1 MSSLSSN
8 DNNDSMARATYYAQ
22 QQLLAQQHQQQMQ
35 YQQAQ
40 LHMQYQQQKALL
52 NKNQQHQ
59 QHNPISNTNNTHP
72 TYNINNTY
80 SAASCV
86 NNYSQ
91 IANNNN
97 LPAQHINA
105 HNNIPA
111 TLAHHPNNSHQ
122 QYQHPS
128 LSTVFPSI
136 YAETNFNKSNNGN
149 NSLNMSSSSAP
160 NQYSSVQRQIQQDWS
175 NREYIEVIVSNI
187 KKLTDFLNTF
197 ELSCRSKM
205 AILDEK
211 LTKLERQIDFVEA
224 KVSKGESLN

>member
-22 QQLLAQQHQQQMQ
+22 QQLLAQQHQIAQQQQIQ

-52 NKNQQHQ
+52 NKNQQH
-59 QHNPISNTNNTHP
+59 HNPISNTSNTHP

-80 SAASCV
+80 TATSCV

-97 LPAQHINA
+97 QLPPQHINS
-105 HNNIPA
+105 HNNLPA

-136 YAETNFNKSNNGN
+136 YAETNFNKSNNNGN
-149 NSLNMSSSSAP
+149 NSKQLNIFFKDK
-160 NQYSSVQRQIQQDWS
+160 R
-175 NREYIEVIVSNI
+175 
-187 KKLTDFLNTF
+187 
-197 ELSCRSKM
+197 
-205 AILDEK
+205 
-211 LTKLERQIDFVEA
+211 
-224 KVSKGESLN
+224 KV